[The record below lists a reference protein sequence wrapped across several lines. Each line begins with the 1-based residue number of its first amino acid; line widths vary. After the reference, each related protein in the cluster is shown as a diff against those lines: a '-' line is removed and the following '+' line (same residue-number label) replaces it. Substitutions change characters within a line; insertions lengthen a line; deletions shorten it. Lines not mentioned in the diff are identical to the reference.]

1 MKVIVIADDLTG
13 AAEVAGAALR
23 FGLTAEVQIGR
34 VDASPADVVVIDA
47 DSRSLNADAAAAT
60 VLELTMQSLELRP
73 DAVFKKVDSL
83 LRGPVAAEIRAMRA
97 AGRFQQCLL
106 VCGNPR
112 KRRTVVGGKIFIDN
126 VPLHQ
131 TRFANDPEHPCNT
144 DQIAELLTDCDATVI
159 GDASDSAD
167 LQAHA
172 QHWFSQRATTLAAG
186 GAEFFEAV
194 LAVCVA
200 AERANDELR
209 PVINA
214 GITPIESDAD
224 VLLISGSSMSQC
236 DDWPLISLHESKTSE
251 DVANEVCQTLASHG
265 RAGIRALDLAGG
277 LPDARIEKLT
287 EVASRVLA
295 HCRPAQVWIEGGRT
309 ASTLMRELGYQ
320 RLIAVANAGD
330 GIVAL
335 RSIDENSPLY
345 LIKPGSY
352 LWPTRTPSTR
362 AAVGPVERQ
371 LGSSTNK
378 AWIKSLLILFLSL
391 GLSQRAI
398 AMSPDFAPI
407 AGILMEQCIDCHNA
421 DTQKGTVDLSRF
433 SSLDDVDQDRSLW
446 KLLFDVVEAK
456 QMPLPDSGY
465 ELDDEQRT
473 RLLSFAR
480 QALSRPDPN
489 LKAIDPG
496 KPILRRLTRLEYN
509 NTVRDLFGLDY
520 DVFMFPERL
529 PVADKDYFQRGTVVP
544 TVKESNHVGDQRA
557 TLGNV
562 VETSMRE
569 YGQKYD
575 VLLPQMGLPGDN
587 RAEHGFA
594 NRGDALNF
602 SPLLFEKYLEMAA
615 AIASSDRLFADS
627 RVLQNLLGI
636 EPPTSKQV
644 AETPD
649 AVALSGQFAPKD
661 RIGKQAAE
669 NDTWHDSFVSELTDA
684 FERCSG
690 GTFDIPPELNNQTI
704 AGKGGL
710 IKLRVQQD
718 TLVINPNVDLWLAS
732 FATAD
737 ETSGDHLLTNR
748 NKNEKV
754 FELTFQGEGDFDPQI
769 QHFGVCVLAR
779 RNQSGTVRL
788 TAVLSNGQRIT
799 RQADISDGSGN
810 VFFSWAA
817 PPGKS
822 IDKLAVD
829 GSNFSGDYVLL
840 DDFGFIFAK
849 RGTVVPTVKQQQR
862 GTVVPTVKQQQRG
875 TVVPTVNK
883 QSNNDHG
890 GDHRATLQARI
901 DGFLNRA
908 FRRQI
913 TDTEL
918 QTSVQFVESQ
928 LTSGQT
934 ETLALRRMVQAV
946 LSSPEFLFLSEPII
960 ESDGPV
966 RELGPYELAN
976 RLSYFLWSSMPDNEL
991 LSVAKSGSIQDPEVL
1006 RSQIRRMLAERSHSR
1021 ELSES
1026 FAVQWL
1032 RLDQLYSSKPDRKL
1046 FRKFYSGPQDKS
1058 TLHGPMM
1065 TEALLLFETVLV
1077 EDRSILDLYDPDF
1090 TWLNQQ
1096 LAKLYGLEESY
1107 NEARSAAASA
1117 GLVPETLQDRSVGK
1131 TWFRTPLPDRTRG
1144 GVMTMAGP
1152 LTLTSLPFRTSPIKR
1167 GAWLLETVF
1176 NRPPS
1181 EPKVAFVLEEAVS
1194 EQSDA
1199 PQTQTVRQLFE
1210 KHRSDPNCN
1219 SCHSRID
1226 PPGFSLEVFDAM
1238 GSLRTHDGQQP
1249 VDASGTWN
1257 DRDFASPAEFK
1268 DAIRAGE
1275 QELVRGFVEH
1285 MLSYALGRKLEHFDM
1300 PAIDQ
1305 IVADTSRHGY
1315 RMSDIIEC
1323 IVLSYPFRHVRN
1335 QP

>member
-1 MKVIVIADDLTG
+1 MKMIVIADDLTG

-23 FGLTAEVQIGR
+23 FGLSAEVQIGR

-47 DSRSLNADAAAAT
+47 DSRSLDPAAAAAT
-60 VLELTMQSLELRP
+60 VLELTTQSLRLQP

-83 LRGPVAAEIRAMRA
+83 LRGEVAAEIAAMRA
-97 AGRFQQCLL
+97 AGGFQDCLL

-112 KRRTVVGGKIFIDN
+112 KRRTVVGGKVFIDN
-126 VPLHQ
+126 VPLHE
-131 TRFANDPEHPCNT
+131 TRFAKDPEHPRHT
-144 DQIAELLTDCDATVI
+144 DEAAGLLTDCDATEI
-159 GDASDSAD
+159 GDASSSAD

-172 QHWFSQRATTLAAG
+172 RHWFSRRATTLAAG

-194 LAVCVA
+194 LDVCVA
-200 AERANDELR
+200 AGHPNHQLR
-209 PVINA
+209 PVIDA
-214 GITPIESDAD
+214 GIPPLPSDGD
-224 VLLISGSSMSQC
+224 VLLISGSSVSRC
-236 DDWPLISLHESKTSE
+236 DDWPLVPLHETKTSE
-251 DVANEVCQTLASHG
+251 EVASEVCQILVRCG
-265 RAGIRALDLAGG
+265 RAAIRALDIAGG
-277 LPDARIEKLT
+277 LPEARIEKLT
-287 EVASRVLA
+287 GVAARVLA

-309 ASTLMRELGYQ
+309 ASTLVRELGYQ

-352 LWPTRTPSTR
+352 PWAMRTDSTR
-362 AAVGPVERQ
+362 SAAGRLERQ
-371 LGSSTNK
+371 PGSSPTN
-378 AWIKSLLILFLSL
+378 AWIKSLLVLFLLS
-391 GLSQRAI
+391 GLPQRAT
-398 AMSPDFAPI
+398 ATSPEFGPI
-407 AGILMEQCIDCHNA
+407 GEILMEQCIDCHNA
-421 DTQKGTVDLSRF
+421 DDQEGTVDLSRF

-446 KLLFDVVEAK
+446 KSLFDVVEAK
-456 QMPLPDSGY
+456 QMPLQDSGY
-465 ELDDEQRT
+465 ELDDDQRAS
-473 RLLSFAR
+473 LLAFAR
-480 QALSRPDPN
+480 QALSRPDPS
-489 LKAIDPG
+489 LKTLDPG

-509 NTVRDLFGLDY
+509 NTVRDLFGLGY
-520 DVFMFPERL
+520 DIFMFPERL
-529 PVADKDYFQRGTVVP
+529 PVADKDYFTGRSDVSASP
-544 TVKESNHVGDQRA
+544 ISR
-557 TLGNV
+557 LGV

-575 VLLPQMGLPGDN
+575 VLLPQRGLPGDN

-615 AIASSDRLFADS
+615 AIASSDRLLEDS
-627 RVLQNLLGI
+627 RVLQDLLAVD
-636 EPPTSKQV
+636 PPKPVQAALPSEATSLS
-644 AETPD
+644 PD
-649 AVALSGQFAPKD
+649 FAAKD
-661 RIGKQAAE
+661 RIGTQAAQ
-669 NDTWHDSFVSELTDA
+669 NDTGYNSFVSELTDA
-684 FERCSG
+684 FERGSG
-690 GTFDIPPELNNQTI
+690 GTFDIAAEISNQTI

-710 IKLRVQQD
+710 VKLRVRQD

-748 NKNEKV
+748 QKNEKV
-754 FELTFQGEGDFDPQI
+754 FELTFQGEGDFEPQI
-769 QHFGVCVLAR
+769 QHLGVCVLAR
-779 RNQSGTVRL
+779 RNRSGTVRL
-788 TAVLSNGQRIT
+788 SAVLSDGQRIT
-799 RQADISDGSGN
+799 REAGIGDDTGN
-810 VFFSWAA
+810 VFFSWVA

-829 GSNFSGDYVLL
+829 GSEFSGDYVLL
-840 DDFGFIFAK
+840 DDFGFIFANPGRAAIAAETTK
-849 RGTVVPTVKQQQR
+849 PATEKPRGRSKTALKQRIAQFLFHASR
-862 GTVVPTVKQQQRG
+862 REVT
-875 TVVPTVNK
+875 
-883 QSNNDHG
+883 QS
-890 GDHRATLQARI
+890 
-901 DGFLNRA
+901 
-908 FRRQI
+908 
-913 TDTEL
+913 EL
-918 QTSVQFVESQ
+918 QSMHALVKERIAAGDS
-928 LTSGQT
+928 
-934 ETLALRRMVQAV
+934 EPEALRRMVQAV

-960 ESDGPV
+960 DAGEPV
-966 RELGPYELAN
+966 RELGSFELAN

-991 LSVAKSGSIQDPEVL
+991 LSVTKSGSIQDREVL
-1006 RSQIRRMLAERSHSR
+1006 RTQVQRMLAKRSHAR

-1046 FRKFYSGPQDKS
+1046 FKKFYSGPQGKS

-1065 TEALLLFETVLV
+1065 IEALLLFETVMA

-1090 TWLNQQ
+1090 TWLNLQ
-1096 LAKLYGLEESY
+1096 LAKLYDLEDSY
-1107 NEARSAAASA
+1107 NAARSSAAAA
-1117 GLVPETLQDRSVGK
+1117 GLVPETLQDRSVAK

-1194 EQSDA
+1194 EDSDA
-1199 PQTQTVRQLFE
+1199 PQTKTVRQLFE

-1238 GSLRTHDGQQP
+1238 GELRTHDGEQP

-1305 IVADTSRHGY
+1305 IVADTSRDGY
-1315 RMSDIIEC
+1315 RMSDIIEG